1 MINQFL
7 DIHEHIQNFF
17 MYMYSIT
24 DYTSYEGKVKD
35 PQKFVSEVIVILNGE
50 HRDSLSVTD
59 FAGLNNINIEQLFGD
74 CTFFEN
80 VVLFIHNHS
89 NLEWYD
95 LITLDALFHKFIICY
110 IHEYGKV
117 LVKLL
122 EMQLNPKGTVMETYD
137 KPMMKQYIQELID
150 VNE

>member
-1 MINQFL
+1 
-7 DIHEHIQNFF
+7 

-35 PQKFVSEVIVILNGE
+35 PQKFLSEVIVILNGE

-59 FAGLNNINIEQLFGD
+59 FVGINNINIEQLFCD
-74 CTFFEN
+74 STFFEN

-95 LITLDALFHKFIICY
+95 L
-110 IHEYGKV
+110 
-117 LVKLL
+117 
-122 EMQLNPKGTVMETYD
+122 
-137 KPMMKQYIQELID
+137 
-150 VNE
+150 